1 MPLLLGLFS
10 WIFVGLVAG
19 LAAARL
25 FPGSRRLGAGAG
37 LGLGLGGAIAGG
49 LLATYLGFGGLAG
62 YDPRALVVATLASAL
77 TLLTAH
83 FLRQPTRG

>member
-10 WIFVGLVAG
+10 WILVGLVAG

-25 FPGSRRLGAGAG
+25 FPGSPRMGAG
-37 LGLGLGGAIAGG
+37 LGVGLGLGGAITGG

-62 YDPRALVVATLASAL
+62 YDPRSLVAATLTSVLA
-77 TLLTAH
+77 LLTAH
-83 FLRQPTRG
+83 FLRLPAKS